1 MLVFID
7 RQHSGKP
14 NKLNDRGACADIDN
28 NGKKDIHE
36 LEAIF
41 TGKIA
46 IELEIALLCY
56 GIDVLPI
63 SDGLYSKRHQRVNEY
78 AAMYDGPMV
87 YLAMHLN
94 AGGGDYGAF
103 FYDWRSAKGA
113 DLAAAMSEELKTLPQ
128 IQKCKTIAAK
138 PDDWTQHAF
147 NTISG
152 INAPVAI
159 CCEPLFVDNPAH
171 NVLLLGNEGMARIA
185 NVMATAIAK
194 WGGIK

>member
-28 NGKKDIHE
+28 NGKKDTHE
-36 LEAIF
+36 LEAVF

-87 YLAMHLN
+87 YLAMHLS

-103 FYDWRSAKGA
+103 FYDWRSEKGLH
-113 DLAAAMSEELKTLPQ
+113 LANFMCTELKTLPQ
-128 IQKCKTIAAK
+128 IQKCKPIAAK
-138 PDDWTQHAF
+138 PEDWTKNAF
-147 NTISG
+147 NTIAG
-152 INAPVAI
+152 VNKPVAL
-159 CCEPLFVDNPAH
+159 CCEPLFIDNPAH
-171 NVLLLGNEGMARIA
+171 NVLLLGNEGINKIA

-194 WGGIK
+194 WGGK